1 MTYEILTSRQ
11 NPTVKAA
18 AALATRKGREE
29 AHAFLAEGEKLTY
42 EALQAGLPIE
52 KILLSADR
60 ADQLLPRL
68 QTHLAHRTE
77 APVPVLC
84 LAPEA
89 FAKVSTERAPQGMIS
104 IIKYLDFFQRMDIIY
119 KEDFVNRQQERMILL
134 CGVRDPGN
142 LGSIVRSA
150 VAFGVEHILLSDD
163 CADWYNP
170 KTVRSAMGSLFRVRM
185 TAVSDMPSLIS
196 ALQACG
202 RRVFAAEL
210 TEGARPLGSVG
221 MRRSDVVMIGNEG
234 HGIPPGIS
242 ALCDASLY
250 IPISK
255 RTESL
260 NAAVAAAVFMWE
272 QERLTL

>member
-1 MTYEILTSRQ
+1 MYEILTSRQ
-11 NPTVKAA
+11 NRTVKAA

-29 AHAFLAEGEKLTY
+29 AQAFLAEGEKLTY
-42 EALQAGLPIE
+42 EALQAGLPVE
-52 KILLSADR
+52 RILIAEDR
-60 ADQLLPRL
+60 AEQLLPRL
-68 QTHLAHRTE
+68 QTHLAQR
-77 APVPVLC
+77 PGRSVPVSL
-84 LAPEA
+84 LSPEA
-89 FAKVSTERAPQGMIS
+89 FAKVSTEKAPQGMIS

-119 KEDFVNRQQERMILL
+119 KEDFADQQQERMILL

-185 TAVSDMPSLIS
+185 TAVSDMPSLIA
-196 ALQACG
+196 ALQGCG

-210 TEGARPLGSVG
+210 TAGAQPLDTVRLG
-221 MRRSDVVMIGNEG
+221 REDVVMIGNEG
-234 HGIPPGIS
+234 HGIPGELS

-250 IPISK
+250 IPISQ

-272 QERLTL
+272 QGRPTP